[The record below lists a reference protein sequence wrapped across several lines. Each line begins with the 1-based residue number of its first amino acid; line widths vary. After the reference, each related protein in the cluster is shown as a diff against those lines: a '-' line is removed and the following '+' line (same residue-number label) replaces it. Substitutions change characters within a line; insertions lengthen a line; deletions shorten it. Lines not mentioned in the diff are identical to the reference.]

1 MSCTDPR
8 ASQHGEG
15 GLDDHGHVDEDSITS
30 LDTELLLIDT
40 SQTANF
46 TLHLSVSPGT
56 GMSCVCAVSIHGDL
70 IAAAFFH
77 MSIQRVVADVHFS
90 VREPPPLGITGAR
103 LV

>member
-1 MSCTDPR
+1 MNCSDPR

-15 GLDDHGHVDEDSITS
+15 GLDDHRHVNENSVTC
-30 LDTELLLIDT
+30 LDTELFLIYS

-56 GMSCVCAVSIHGDL
+56 GLPCVCAVSIHGDL
-70 IAAAFFH
+70 ITASFLH
-77 MSIQRVVADVHFS
+77 MSVQCVVTDVHFA
-90 VREPPPLGITGAR
+90 VREPSPLGITGAR